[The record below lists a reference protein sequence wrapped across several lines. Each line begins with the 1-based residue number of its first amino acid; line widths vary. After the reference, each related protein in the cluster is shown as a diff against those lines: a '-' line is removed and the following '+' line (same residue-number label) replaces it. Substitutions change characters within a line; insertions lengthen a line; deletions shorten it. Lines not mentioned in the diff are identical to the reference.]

1 MEQVQALRN
10 DLDNSSLAVEYLQK
24 QNGDLQR
31 KLDQQENELLDVK
44 YSSGDKLRDKNDN
57 NQALVNQLQNQVVML
72 EGELTH
78 VKQDGARRLSLS
90 AERKDHSQMALIE
103 QLREVSEEFEE
114 KEKAFQ
120 AVSSL

>member
-1 MEQVQALRN
+1 MMEQVQALRN

-57 NQALVNQLQNQVVML
+57 NQALVNQLQDQVFML
-72 EGELTH
+72 QGELKH
-78 VKQDGARRLSLS
+78 VK
-90 AERKDHSQMALIE
+90 
-103 QLREVSEEFEE
+103 
-114 KEKAFQ
+114 
-120 AVSSL
+120 